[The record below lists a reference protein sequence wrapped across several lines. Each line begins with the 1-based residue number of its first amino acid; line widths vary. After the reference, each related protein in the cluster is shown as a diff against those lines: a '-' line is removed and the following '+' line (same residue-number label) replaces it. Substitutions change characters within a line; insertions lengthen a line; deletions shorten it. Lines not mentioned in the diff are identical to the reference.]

1 MKARTTYTFLILGIF
16 LMLNGEKANAQ
27 QLPDFSFS
35 KESMFLYNPSVAGH
49 AQGMYIFSTFRSQWG
64 KIEGSP
70 FTANIGFHTPLRNK
84 RINLGASVFNDFT
97 GPTSYSGISGS
108 FPTESYSTKDF
119 LVKGQEKHYPSVLVL
134 EPIVTDSMQVCYS

>member
-1 MKARTTYTFLILGIF
+1 
-16 LMLNGEKANAQ
+16 MLNGGKTYAQ

-84 RINLGASVFNDFT
+84 RI
-97 GPTSYSGISGS
+97 
-108 FPTESYSTKDF
+108 
-119 LVKGQEKHYPSVLVL
+119 KGRLLYPQGGLHGGRK
-134 EPIVTDSMQVCYS
+134 